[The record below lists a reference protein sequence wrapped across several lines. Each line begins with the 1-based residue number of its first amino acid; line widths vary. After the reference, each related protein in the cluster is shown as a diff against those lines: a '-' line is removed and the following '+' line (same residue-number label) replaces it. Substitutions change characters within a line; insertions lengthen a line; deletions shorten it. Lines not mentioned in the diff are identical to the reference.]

1 MATRGAQLFLL
12 AAFIGCL
19 VPFALGSCA
28 FFDKDSSSDSAV
40 NVPIAYDSSNPVKKL
55 DTTVGISRVQVSG
68 LSGQS
73 VFLLKC
79 NLSATEAASGSTGMI
94 DSSSIESDRSAS
106 SSASGSEFVTAGLE
120 QGGGSR
126 VTAST
131 ASASGDFGSIT
142 RLEHTHALNYSAAR
156 ASRATSANLADNVL
170 SLAELTAYEA
180 NKSKKDSATHDFYV
194 EGPVQA
200 DKNQYWTTATA
211 KLRGVGKHCMVWV
224 ATANDDSAGT
234 GSSTDGKIGATQ
246 VDALVTMFDKLYEPE
261 TSILGKPYG
270 DAGSML
276 INILVF
282 DIEGDYTAAQTDGV
296 VGYFWAKDLF
306 PDSFF
311 GTTDL
316 AKPASTTNLVSN
328 KAEIFY
334 LDANFI
340 DQYPYIAYSTL
351 AHEFQH
357 MIGYNRKN
365 LQLNIW
371 GNMPTWYDE
380 MLSMVTEDMLAPVI
394 GIKITD
400 KEHPVAARIPYFNYY
415 YRGTGL
421 TYWAGDD
428 SDAVYAY
435 PFSYAFGA
443 YLARNYG
450 GAKLVKGMMDSSS
463 AGLDSVSAALSSL
476 GYSDDF
482 NAAFLKF
489 GEALVFNSSTAT
501 PSGVNTF
508 NRAPATYS
516 VTGLSGATYA
526 YDFTPFNIWGLPN
539 AKSGYGPSI
548 FQSSDDKLWAYGISV
563 ESCDALIGVSGTV
576 TFDVEPPTDSNVALY
591 IMVR

>member
-1 MATRGAQLFLL
+1 MATRGTQRFLH
-12 AAFIGCL
+12 AAFIGFL

-28 FFDKDSSSDSAV
+28 LFDKDSSSDPAV
-40 NVPIAYDSSNPVKKL
+40 SVPISYDSNNPVTKL
-55 DTTVGISRVQVSG
+55 DTTVGLSRVQVSG

-79 NLSATEAASGSTGMI
+79 NLSANEATSGSTGMI
-94 DSSSIESDRSAS
+94 DSSSIESDRSAIAS
-106 SSASGSEFVTAGLE
+106 TSGSELVTAGLE

-142 RLEHTHALNYSAAR
+142 RLEHARALNYSLAR

-170 SLAELTAYEA
+170 SVADITAYEEA
-180 NKSKKDSATHDFYV
+180 YKSQKDSATHDFYV
-194 EGPVQA
+194 EGKKQLSG
-200 DKNQYWTTATA
+200 NQYWTTAPAT
-211 KLRGVGKHCMVWV
+211 LRGVGKHCMVWV
-224 ATANDDSAGT
+224 ANANYNEA
-234 GSSTDGKIGATQ
+234 SSGTDGMIASKQIN
-246 VDALVTMFDKLYEPE
+246 DLVSMFDKLYEPE
-261 TSILGKPYG
+261 TSILGRPYG

-282 DIEGDYTAAQTDGV
+282 DIDGDYTATQTDGV

-311 GTTDL
+311 GVTDL

-394 GIKITD
+394 GIKISD

-421 TYWAGDD
+421 TYWANDA
-428 SDAVYAY
+428 SDAEYAY

-463 AGLDSVSAALSSL
+463 VGLDSVSAALSSL

-516 VTGLSGATYA
+516 VTGASGTTYA

-548 FQSSDDKLWAYGISV
+548 FQSGDDKLWAYGISV
-563 ESCDALIGVSGTV
+563 ESCDALLGVSGTV